1 MTRYYLKT
9 LRQQRHL
16 TQVDLV
22 HLTHRAVAQNTI
34 SKLESNPHA
43 RPVFSTVVALARAL
57 RVRPEQLRFGPD
69 PKVEKL
75 RAEAL
80 AS

>member
-1 MTRYYLKT
+1 MTRAYLKT
-9 LRQQRHL
+9 LRQRRHL
-16 TQVDLV
+16 TQVELA
-22 HLTHRAVAQNTI
+22 HLSQVAQNTI
-34 SKLESNPHA
+34 SKLESNPQS
-43 RPVFSTVVALARAL
+43 RPVFSTVVSLAKALG
-57 RVRPEQLRFGPD
+57 VRPEQLRFGPD